1 MPAPPY
7 SGQRVDAAASGGKVT
22 VVDTTTQGTQDGT
35 TSPVGEVAEVAVPVV
50 PDTGLERDLFLRTL
64 VRELAGTLEE
74 TVGLEDAAGYISV
87 VGRRMGAWLDESY
100 REALGV
106 ARLDREQVAAVHV
119 DLKARIHGDFVLQE
133 SGEERLEYTNS
144 RCPFEEKVLG
154 RESMCMMTSN
164 VFGLIAA
171 ENLGYAK
178 VELAETIARGD
189 GRCRVVV
196 HLEPGSG
203 EHAPGREYFG
213 E

>member
-1 MPAPPY
+1 
-7 SGQRVDAAASGGKVT
+7 
-22 VVDTTTQGTQDGT
+22 
-35 TSPVGEVAEVAVPVV
+35 
-50 PDTGLERDLFLRTL
+50 
-64 VRELAGTLEE
+64 
-74 TVGLEDAAGYISV
+74 
-87 VGRRMGAWLDESY
+87 
-100 REALGV
+100 
-106 ARLDREQVAAVHV
+106 
-119 DLKARIHGDFVLQE
+119 
-133 SGEERLEYTNS
+133 
-144 RCPFEEKVLG
+144 
-154 RESMCMMTSN
+154 MMTSN